1 MVDINWQILLVQSGT
16 FLLAVFVLW
25 KFAWGP
31 LTKMMQD
38 RAQQIKNTIEQE
50 KKKLDEASAVKAVYA
65 QKLEELEKQATEI
78 LRQSAK
84 DGKKTTEEIIRQA
97 HIEAKKIL
105 ENASRQIKDEQEAAM
120 VQIKR
125 DTVEISFQI
134 AEKVLKEKIDTA
146 MRQKFEAEF
155 IGKLEGHS

>member
-38 RAQQIKNTIEQE
+38 RTQQIKNTIEQE
-50 KKKLDEASAVKAVYA
+50 KKKLDEASAVKAVYV

-134 AEKVLKEKIDTA
+134 AEKVLKEKIDTP